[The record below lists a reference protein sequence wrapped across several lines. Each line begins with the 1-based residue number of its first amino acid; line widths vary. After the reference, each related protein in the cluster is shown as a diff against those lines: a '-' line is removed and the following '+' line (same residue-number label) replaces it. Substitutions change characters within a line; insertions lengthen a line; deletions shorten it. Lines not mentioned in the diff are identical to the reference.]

1 MLKFIRSSHL
11 DLLSTCPRKFQYT
24 VLEELTGDGESSSTR
39 FGTAWHLIHHLIRQ
53 GVPLHDAWTKATDG
67 YIDPPKGAK
76 TKEKLLKGIEHYVRR
91 YGHTLEPISPAAT
104 EQEFTIRLPGISLPI
119 QGHVDCIGWWDAN
132 EGRGREK
139 WIVDH
144 KTTSWLA
151 GDWVQKYS
159 TSNQFKCYYKVGK
172 LEHAD
177 LAGVLVDIFHVTMGV
192 STPRGQAGKS
202 PEQIDGCHFYRLPI
216 RFTEFAIQ
224 EWEQFV
230 ASKLRDLDNYLSHDF
245 FPMHAPTACGAYG
258 SNCAF
263 LNVCSSQDPD
273 IRSTMKATYIEQ
285 PEGQDQE

>member
-1 MLKFIRSSHL
+1 MSLKFIRSSHL
-11 DLLSTCPRKFQYT
+11 DLLCTCPRKFQYI
-24 VLEELTGDGESSSTR
+24 VLEELLGNEGSPSLN

-53 GVPLHDAWTKATDG
+53 GVPAKVAWEKATETFVN
-67 YIDPPKGAK
+67 PSKGAK
-76 TKEKLLKGIEHYVRR
+76 TKEKLLLGIEHYISR
-91 YGHTLEPISPAAT
+91 YGKTLEPISPAAT
-104 EQEFTIRLPGISLPI
+104 EQEFTVQLPGISIPI
-119 QGHVDCIGWWDAN
+119 QGHVDMIGWWDAN

-192 STPRGQAGKS
+192 STPRGMAGKTR
-202 PEQIDGCHFYRLPI
+202 EQIDGCHFYRLPL
-216 RFTEFAIQ
+216 RFTDFAIQ

-230 ASKLRDLDNYLSHDF
+230 ASKLRDLNNYITHDF

-258 SNCAF
+258 SNCVF
-263 LNVCSSQDPD
+263 LNVCSAQDPD
-273 IRSTMKATYIEQ
+273 IRATMKATYEPDSQ
-285 PEGQDQE
+285 QDE